1 MKKIKN
7 VTVKWKLYL
16 LFQRIIFQNNRSV
29 YCIPILW
36 ICTQLTWSTQDKKWN
51 FHFNRNYSK
60 CLWCLTVSLSTQ
72 ILILV
77 ITPISFISVSIL
89 CEFATLPDVYILL
102 SPQQE
107 ELHCSSWGN
116 RCTYLAAQ
124 LSKRLNT
131 LSVIILVCLSNT

>member
-1 MKKIKN
+1 MKIIS
-7 VTVKWKLYL
+7 TVPTYYFSKQLICILYTYSL
-16 LFQRIIFQNNRSV
+16 NMH
-29 YCIPILW
+29 
-36 ICTQLTWSTQDKKWN
+36 TTWSTQDKKWN

-131 LSVIILVCLSNT
+131 LSVIILVCLGNT